1 MSKLPRVALILL
13 SAEWFNSVVALPALV
28 EALKQDRQAIVG
40 AFNAQLDI
48 AAMHLVESTDSLQTA
63 CRALK
68 AADVDLV
75 ILSFQAW
82 AEDFY
87 LIPLLEAIGRTPVAV
102 WCYQPWLRP
111 PKPAAF
117 VDLLRGS
124 GMVGTF
130 EGLGTI
136 RNIGHPFLFTYGA
149 PAEPR
154 VVKELVTAAR
164 AAQAVRALKSARFGI
179 LPARNEQMQSTFV
192 DEFRLRSDLG
202 PTLEYLSAGMI
213 QLAAEA
219 LADQEIDAFLA
230 EVVARFPVR
239 GVTTA
244 TLRHA
249 ARMSLGM
256 AHLAVDRRL
265 DALVLNDISAELHAV
280 LGLRP
285 CLYPDLYERAR
296 AVVGLEGDVG
306 AGTAMFVMDRLTD
319 SPLLFTEFWF
329 WDEPDNTI
337 VGGHAGIQNP
347 AVSEPGQA
355 WITHDYEYAQTDP
368 TEGAHM
374 QYVAR
379 PGRVTLLQL
388 RGTPGGW
395 QAMAASGEA
404 IATPPMVEG
413 YPHAVIRL
421 DAAVSKFITTAAA
434 VGSTQHWAMAYGDAL
449 SEVRI
454 VCELLGVPLAVVA

>member
-1 MSKLPRVALILL
+1 MPDHPRAALILL

-28 EALKQDRQAIVG
+28 EALKQDRQAI
-40 AFNAQLDI
+40 LD
-48 AAMHLVESTDSLQTA
+48 ALSRELDLSPVHLVESTGSLQAA
-63 CRALK
+63 CRDLK
-68 AADVDLV
+68 AAEVDLV
-75 ILSFQAW
+75 ILAFQAW

-87 LIPLLEAIGRTPVAV
+87 LIPLLEAVGHTPLSV

-111 PKPAAF
+111 PRPAAF

-136 RNIGHPFLFTYGA
+136 RNIGRPFLFTYGA

-154 VVKELVTAAR
+154 VVQELATAAR
-164 AAQAVRALKSARFGI
+164 AARVVRALKSARFGL

-192 DEFRLRSDLG
+192 DEFRLRADLG
-202 PTLEYLSAGMI
+202 PALDYLSAGMI
-213 QLAAEA
+213 RRAGEA
-219 LADQEIDAFLA
+219 LTEQEVDAFLA
-230 EVVARFPVR
+230 DVQARFPVR
-239 GVTTA
+239 GVAPA

-256 AHLAVDRRL
+256 ARLAAERSL
-265 DALVLNDISAELHAV
+265 DVLVMNDISAELHAE

-285 CLYPDLYERAR
+285 CLYPDVYERSGI
-296 AVVGLEGDVG
+296 VVGLEGDVG
-306 AGTAMFVMDRLTD
+306 AGTALFILDRLTGA
-319 SPLLFTEFWF
+319 PLLFTEFWF
-329 WDEPDNTI
+329 WDEPDNVI
-337 VGGHAGIQNP
+337 VGGHAGLQNP
-347 AVSEPGQA
+347 AVAEPGQA

-368 TEGAHM
+368 TEGAHL
-374 QYVAR
+374 QFVAR

-395 QAMAASGEA
+395 QAMAATGEA

-413 YPHAVIRL
+413 YPHAVVRL
-421 DAAVSKFITTAAA
+421 DAGVRDFITTAAK
-434 VGSTQHWAMAYGDAL
+434 VGSTQHWAMAHGDARAEL
-449 SEVRI
+449 RI
-454 VCELLGVPLAVVA
+454 VCELLGVPLAVIG